1 MAARQISERQEDGTK
16 KVVEKGW
23 MTRGTK
29 LLVQGFRRED
39 MFIAKTYAKTN
50 GHQLYK
56 ILNINDKGDL
66 ILTHERTGGGEE
78 E

>member
-1 MAARQISERQEDGTK
+1 
-16 KVVEKGW
+16 
-23 MTRGTK
+23 
-29 LLVQGFRRED
+29 

-66 ILTHERTGGGEE
+66 ILTHERKEGE
-78 E
+78 